1 MNNMK
6 RTILLFYLIC
16 LSNVLF
22 AQTINKSAEM
32 QILKVNEQVST
43 HIAVGEPIDYVDIST
58 NKLVG
63 DIPIKNIMR
72 IKPVEEMAE
81 TFEHGEV
88 LAMVTIVTERY
99 KIQFNCVYTKNRDEA
114 SSNVDIKTE
123 DMASY
128 VNVNVNMPEIEMRRL
143 AWSIWNSGHRYFDV
157 SRELYKL
164 RITLNN
170 IYTYKGLFFIDVSIK
185 NKTNIEY
192 DVEQIRFKIEDKKQT
207 KATNFQQL
215 EIEPIL
221 SINEGETFVKE
232 YRNIYVFEKFTFPD
246 EKIFTVEVSEKQI
259 SGRTVILRID
269 YADIL
274 NADAFHRSVL
284 FR

>member
-1 MNNMK
+1 MK
-6 RTILLFYLIC
+6 KNLIIF
-16 LSNVLF
+16 SWIVF
-22 AQTINKSAEM
+22 AGSLCAQVINSSADVKE
-32 QILKVNEQVST
+32 LKVNEQVST
-43 HIAVGEPIDYVDIST
+43 HIAVGEPIEYVDIST
-58 NKLVG
+58 DNVVG

-72 IKPVEEMAE
+72 IKPIEGDFQEGDIISMI
-81 TFEHGEV
+81 
-88 LAMVTIVTERY
+88 TIVTERY
-99 KIQFNCVYTKNRDEA
+99 KIQFNCVYTKDRNKA

-143 AWSIWNSGHRYFDV
+143 AWSIWNSGNKYFDV

-170 IYTYKGLFFIDVSIK
+170 IYTFRGLFFVDVSIR
-185 NKTNIEY
+185 NRTNIEY
-192 DVEQIRFKIEDKKQT
+192 DVDQIRFKIEDKKQT
-207 KATNFQQL
+207 KATNFQQI

-246 EKIFTVEVSEKQI
+246 EKVFTVEVSEKQI

-269 YADIL
+269 YADVL
-274 NADAFHRSVL
+274 NADAFNRRVL

>member
-1 MNNMK
+1 MK
-6 RTILLFYLIC
+6 KIILLSCFIC
-16 LSNVLF
+16 STNLLF
-22 AQTINKSAEM
+22 SQVINKSADM
-32 QILKVNEQVST
+32 KVLKVNEQVST
-43 HIAVGEPIDYVDIST
+43 HITVGEPIDYVDIST
-58 NKLVG
+58 DKLVG

-72 IKPVEEMAE
+72 IKPILEDEPYKN
-81 TFEHGEV
+81 GEV
-88 LAMVTIVTERY
+88 LALITIVTERY
-99 KIQFNCVYTKNRDEA
+99 KIQFNCVYTDNRDEA

-123 DMASY
+123 DMESY

-143 AWSIWNSGHRYFDV
+143 AWSIWNSGHKYFDV

-170 IYTYKGLFFIDVSIK
+170 IYTFRGLFFIDVSIK

-192 DVEQIRFKIEDKKQT
+192 DVEQIRFKIEDKKQS
-207 KATNFQQL
+207 KATNFQQI
-215 EIEPIL
+215 EIEPLL

-232 YRNIYVFEKFTFPD
+232 YRNIYVFDKFTFPD
-246 EKIFTVEVSEKQI
+246 EKVFTIEVAEKQI

-269 YADIL
+269 YADVL